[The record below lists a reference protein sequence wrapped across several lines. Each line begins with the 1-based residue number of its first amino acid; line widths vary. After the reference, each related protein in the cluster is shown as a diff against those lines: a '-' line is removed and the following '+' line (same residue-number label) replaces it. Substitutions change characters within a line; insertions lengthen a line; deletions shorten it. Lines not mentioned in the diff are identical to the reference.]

1 MPILIM
7 GVLAALVFCVIV
19 TVMVA
24 AALKEGQEQ
33 AREAKPKDYPGK
45 PVKPAV

>member
-7 GVLAALVFCVIV
+7 GVLAFLVCCVIV
-19 TVMVA
+19 AMMVA

-33 AREAKPKDYPGK
+33 AREEKPKQYQGK
-45 PVKPAV
+45 AVKPAA

>member
-7 GVLAALVFCVIV
+7 GVLAFLVFCVIV
-19 TVMVA
+19 AAMVA

-33 AREAKPKDYPGK
+33 AGEARPKGYQGK
-45 PVKPAV
+45 PVKPAA